1 MIVFF
6 TSVVDNA
13 FMAVETLYT
22 PIVILSAK
30 KWEPGYATG
39 APTVPVRKQVTEL
52 LNFDAV
58 CLAGGINGRDG
69 SGIAEVFSQV
79 FDHSR
84 VFVITCSYPD
94 FQSGIV

>member
-79 FDHSR
+79 FDHLP
-84 VFVITCSYPD
+84 VF
-94 FQSGIV
+94 FG